1 MSCDTTLSQLNVIL
15 RLFMFHRITSNL
27 LIPINLSLSL
37 GFIYYFLVCF
47 FFFFFFG
54 TMLKAI
60 FGIQIIL
67 SEFVKE

>member
-47 FFFFFFG
+47 FFFFG

-60 FGIQIIL
+60 FGIQIIV

>member
-37 GFIYYFLVCF
+37 GFIYYFLV

-60 FGIQIIL
+60 FGIQIIV